1 MLYTNTVTT
10 TWANL
15 ITTLNALTA
24 DSNIEITDPE
34 NVILDNSTTSGSLG
48 YLLKNSYT
56 GSYKLDFTPTD
67 MTKAQYGTNNGL
79 ALFNGC
85 KKLAGIGDLPS
96 AITNGNSMFT
106 NCSAFRK
113 WTLTKTSNITNAS
126 NMFLNCAAMSIF
138 DATYMT
144 NLTNANG
151 MFYASGLG
159 RVDGLSGFANVTNA
173 TEMFRETYFTSFDMK
188 DYFTNVQYADG
199 MFSYCYY
206 LTSINVNLPNAVT
219 ASSLLNSDDT
229 LTSATG
235 LSTMS
240 KITGAADMFNG
251 CTALTNVCINF
262 PLVTNASEMFMGCTS
277 LSTLD
282 LSSLVAVT
290 AINNLCNGCTN
301 LTKIYCGPV
310 PNLTAYTQAFL
321 STALIKVFVST
332 SGGYINWSTIVE
344 ENYSTAGLYSAIT
357 PTFVSSVVYK
367 RVA

>member
-56 GSYKLDFTPTD
+56 RSYKLDFTPTD

-106 NCSAFRK
+106 NCSAFKK

-144 NLTNANG
+144 NLTSANG

-188 DYFTNVQYADG
+188 DYFTNVQYASG
-199 MFSYCYY
+199 MFSYCHY
-206 LTSINVNLPNAVT
+206 LTSINVNLPNAVH
-219 ASSLLNSDDT
+219 AAALLNDDA

-240 KITGAADMFNG
+240 KITSAADMFNN

-262 PLVTNASEMFMGCTS
+262 PLVTNAVEMFMNCTS

-290 AINNLCNGCTN
+290 TILNIASGCTN
-301 LTKIYCGPV
+301 LTKIYCGSV
-310 PNLTAYTQAFL
+310 SSVTSYARAFL
-321 STALIKVFVST
+321 SSPLSKVYVST
-332 SGGYINWSTIVE
+332 SAANTNWTTIVKT
-344 ENYSTAGLYSAIT
+344 NCSSAGLSAAIT
-357 PTFVSSVVYK
+357 PTLISSVIYK